1 MKVGKRI
8 MNNMSWNDIIKVG
21 MTRKDYINAIYL
33 ASEFITD
40 EMTSEL
46 EEFRE
51 RYPNITSNDLNDVV
65 DKLEML
71 GDWLRKNT
79 EW

>member
-1 MKVGKRI
+1 
-8 MNNMSWNDIIKVG
+8 
-21 MTRKDYINAIYL
+21 
-33 ASEFITD
+33 
-40 EMTSEL
+40 MTSEL

>member
-1 MKVGKRI
+1 